1 VRLIRLLLVAL
12 GATFLRRLR
21 SGPRRAGWT
30 WTFEFIVEL
39 MRRDWMEMRSWK
51 PAQIRAEFERKPLPK
66 SATRKVRYGEIRLD
80 GIRAL
85 SFEPPSKRSP
95 VVILYFHGGSYLF
108 GSPETH
114 LDVAARFA
122 LAAGA
127 RVVLPE
133 YRLAPEHRYPA
144 ALDDALR
151 VFRALIASG
160 TDPAHIAVTGE
171 SAGGNLALALPLA
184 LVGERAPLPR
194 AVALLSP
201 WLDLSASF
209 PSTRTQLDD
218 YGDRE
223 LVVEQARLV
232 AGELSLDDP
241 RLSLI
246 HRDPKGLPR
255 LLIQVGGAE
264 RLHDE
269 AVELDRRA
277 REAGVDARL
286 DVLPE
291 MPHAAQLLA
300 EWSREGQSALE
311 RAASFLTAA

>member
-1 VRLIRLLLVAL
+1 
-12 GATFLRRLR
+12 
-21 SGPRRAGWT
+21 
-30 WTFEFIVEL
+30 
-39 MRRDWMEMRSWK
+39 
-51 PAQIRAEFERKPLPK
+51 
-66 SATRKVRYGEIRLD
+66 
-80 GIRAL
+80 
-85 SFEPPSKRSP
+85 
-95 VVILYFHGGSYLF
+95 
-108 GSPETH
+108 
-114 LDVAARFA
+114 
-122 LAAGA
+122 
-127 RVVLPE
+127 
-133 YRLAPEHRYPA
+133 
-144 ALDDALR
+144 
-151 VFRALIASG
+151 
-160 TDPAHIAVTGE
+160 
-171 SAGGNLALALPLA
+171 
-184 LVGERAPLPR
+184 
-194 AVALLSP
+194 
-201 WLDLSASF
+201 
-209 PSTRTQLDD
+209 
-218 YGDRE
+218 
-223 LVVEQARLV
+223 VEQARLV